1 MSVAPVAQDDIGR
14 CTLAQRLEPSLDL
27 VALVGEETVLERR
40 QIDDSSGRICQKLP
54 GRRVRL
60 VGARADGAEH
70 RSVRIQ
76 TDASVDPAQNRRAR
90 SNLDVV
96 RMSTDAK
103 HERRSP
109 GGASPRY
116 FIQSS
121 SPDHSRPPRRPYQAP
136 RHRAFVDEVLE
147 DLLVLQRVHGRQKPS
162 CLNAISWSASIN
174 RWKGASTNSSP
185 SRM

>member
-14 CTLAQRLEPSLDL
+14 CTLARRLEPSLDL

-103 HERRSP
+103 H
-109 GGASPRY
+109 
-116 FIQSS
+116 
-121 SPDHSRPPRRPYQAP
+121 
-136 RHRAFVDEVLE
+136 
-147 DLLVLQRVHGRQKPS
+147 
-162 CLNAISWSASIN
+162 
-174 RWKGASTNSSP
+174 
-185 SRM
+185 

>member
-27 VALVGEETVLERR
+27 VALVGEGTVLERR
-40 QIDDSSGRICQKLP
+40 QIDDNSGRICQKLL

-60 VGARADGAEH
+60 VGARADGAEL

-103 HERRSP
+103 H
-109 GGASPRY
+109 
-116 FIQSS
+116 
-121 SPDHSRPPRRPYQAP
+121 
-136 RHRAFVDEVLE
+136 
-147 DLLVLQRVHGRQKPS
+147 
-162 CLNAISWSASIN
+162 
-174 RWKGASTNSSP
+174 
-185 SRM
+185 

>member
-76 TDASVDPAQNRRAR
+76 TDASVDPAQSSRPLQSRCRPNEHRCKALKGARRVVQAQGTSSNLPLRIVQDRPGGHIKRQGIVPLSTRSSRTCLSFSVSMVAR
-90 SNLDVV
+90 SL
-96 RMSTDAK
+96 
-103 HERRSP
+103 
-109 GGASPRY
+109 
-116 FIQSS
+116 
-121 SPDHSRPPRRPYQAP
+121 
-136 RHRAFVDEVLE
+136 
-147 DLLVLQRVHGRQKPS
+147 RV
-162 CLNAISWSASIN
+162 
-174 RWKGASTNSSP
+174 
-185 SRM
+185 